1 MTRLIEELRLPWL
14 GFRMLV
20 WWPVLCVLDKIRPV
34 KVQQAVG
41 QTEGSNP

>member
-20 WWPVLCVLDKIRPV
+20 FGPVLWVLDRIRPE
-34 KVQQAVG
+34 KEK
-41 QTEGSNP
+41 T